1 MELIKKII
9 PALLIAL
16 GVVGLGFCIK
26 AGFSK
31 LADKDRMVQV
41 RGLAEREVKA
51 NKVTWPIVSKE
62 VGDDLHQLYDH
73 INTTSQI
80 IINFLKQ
87 EGITEDEITVNAPV
101 VVDMQADRYNTSGV
115 PYRYNVTSIVT
126 VTSDK
131 VDQVNKLMTRQ
142 ADLMKQGVA
151 ITAGDY
157 QYQPLYEYTGLNDIK
172 PEMIAEATKK
182 AREAGAKFAED
193 SGSSLGK
200 IKSATQ
206 GQFSI
211 TDRDPYTPYIK
222 NVRVV
227 TYIDY
232 YLED

>member
-1 MELIKKII
+1 MELMKKLL

-26 AGFSK
+26 AGFEA
-31 LADKDRMVQV
+31 LAQRDRLVNV

-62 VGDDLHQLYDH
+62 VGNDLLELYNH
-73 INTTSQI
+73 INSTSDI
-80 IINFLKQ
+80 IINFLKS
-87 EGITEDEITVNAPV
+87 EGITDDEITVNAPV
-101 VVDMQADRYNTSGV
+101 VNDNEGDRYAQNN
-115 PYRYNVTSIVT
+115 YRYNVTLVIT

-131 VDQVNKLMTRQ
+131 VDLVNELMSKQ
-142 ADLMKQGVA
+142 AGLMKQGVA
-151 ITAGDY
+151 VCAGDY
-157 QYQPLYEYTGLNDIK
+157 QYQPLYEFTALNDIK

-182 AREAGAKFAED
+182 AREAGEKFAED
-193 SGSSLGK
+193 SGSKLGK

-211 TDRDPYTPYIK
+211 NDRDPYTPYIK

-232 YLED
+232 YIED